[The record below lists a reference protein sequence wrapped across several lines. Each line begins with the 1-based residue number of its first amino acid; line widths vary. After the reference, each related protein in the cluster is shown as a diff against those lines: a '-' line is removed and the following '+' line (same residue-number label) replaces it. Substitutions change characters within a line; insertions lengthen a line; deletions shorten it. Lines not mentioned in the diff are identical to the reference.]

1 MSALSE
7 RARLAAIKRHHPDR
21 LDLAA
26 DAKRNLAAA
35 NLEAYIKRIVAEA
48 PPLTEDQRSRLAL
61 LLGGPVDP
69 GGAGA

>member
-1 MSALSE
+1 LSALSE

-35 NLEAYIKRIVAEA
+35 NLEACIKRVVAEA

-61 LLGGPVDP
+61 LLRGPADP
-69 GGAGA
+69 GGAAT